1 MRRNYGGTEAWR
13 HGESFRSADRVIGRS
28 GDLKNRVIRTHTA
41 ELTILKR
48 FVSGHDFSRAE
59 KIRENWALA
68 PAAVLVNKMEECT
81 NYLGRSNTRFATT
94 LCCLLMVCLAP
105 IAMHAQTATVT

>member
-1 MRRNYGGTEAWR
+1 MRRNHAGTEARR
-13 HGESFRSADRVIGRS
+13 HGESFRSGDRVIGRS
-28 GDLKNRVIRTHTA
+28 GDLKNRVTGSSGNRIIRTHTA

-81 NYLGRSNTRFATT
+81 NCLGRSNTRFATT
-94 LCCLLMVCLAP
+94 LC
-105 IAMHAQTATVT
+105 